1 MTLRLD
7 RLPDRTPVRM
17 SLSVDPD
24 LASALSD
31 YAEIYLCN
39 IVEYLNRLGLD
50 LTGNVLD
57 VGCTLGMISD
67 AFHHIL
73 SEGSTIHGVDLA
85 PAVVAKAREHH
96 PGCRVEV

>member
-31 YAEIYLCN
+31 YAEIYRQTYGAEEKPEAL
-39 IVEYLNRLGLD
+39 IPA
-50 LTGNVLD
+50 
-57 VGCTLGMISD
+57 MIESFLASD
-67 AFHHIL
+67 AGF
-73 SEGSTIHGVDLA
+73 
-85 PAVVAKAREHH
+85 KRARRALHANASK
-96 PGCRVEV
+96 GD